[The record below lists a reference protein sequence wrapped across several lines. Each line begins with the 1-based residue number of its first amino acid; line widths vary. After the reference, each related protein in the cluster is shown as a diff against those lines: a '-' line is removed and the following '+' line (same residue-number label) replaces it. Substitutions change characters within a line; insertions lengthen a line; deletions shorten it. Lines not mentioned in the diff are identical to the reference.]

1 MLIYPQFGGIERVA
15 RAAPSNRATGTH
27 GSYLGRVGRWIKE
40 SF

>member
-15 RAAPSNRATGTH
+15 RAAPAKATGTN